1 MFRKGNVVTAKQL
14 NLMYWTGL
22 VALALSLGTLVL
34 DLVLYAKIRELE
46 QEIDMYEKYEN
57 YHE

>member
-1 MFRKGNVVTAKQL
+1 MFRKGDIVKANQL

-22 VALALSLGTLVL
+22 IALALSLGTLVL
-34 DLVLYAKIRELE
+34 DLVLYAKIRTLE

>member
-1 MFRKGNVVTAKQL
+1 VFRKGDIVKANQL

-22 VALALSLGTLVL
+22 IALALSLGTLVL
-34 DLVLYAKIRELE
+34 DLVLYAKIRTLE

>member
-1 MFRKGNVVTAKQL
+1 MFRKGNVVTANQL

-22 VALALSLGTLVL
+22 IALALSLGTLVL
-34 DLVLYAKIRELE
+34 DLVLYAKIRTLE